1 MSNLIINGID
11 HSQFDLE
18 WAKRGGVVFCVN
30 KFSKDLMLGN
40 VVVGVHDIAW
50 FISVSY
56 QSPNSDWRRCSASSG
71 ERLNQF
77 ANIRMAT
84 PDECAAAGV
93 EYMAP
98 PMRWLPIES
107 APMDGTLILLY
118 TDSGAITV
126 GQFDSLLKYWRYD
139 YDNADGHDKPTHWM
153 SLPQPPVTLSKSGSN
168 E

>member
-18 WAKRGGVVFCVN
+18 WAKRGGVVFAQKIREVGCYVQWPR
-30 KFSKDLMLGN
+30 SKTGYAVLTKDSRGHSML
-40 VVVGVHDIAW
+40 W
-50 FISVSY
+50 FAEI
-56 QSPNSDWRRCSASSG
+56 DTETTIDFASI
-71 ERLNQF
+71 F
-77 ANIRMAT
+77 RMAT

-107 APMDGTLILLY
+107 ASMDGTLILLY